1 MTETALQPKPQ
12 SHWYEW
18 WGWKLVAGAVGIGLA
33 VWGILRFDPFG
44 WLDAGLVAL
53 PQPPASV
60 ETDDGTAY
68 IPWGDN
74 RPTFVNVQN
83 SGDNAGL
90 IQAVAFTIVREKPTP
105 DRADLVSAVETVPVR
120 FEDQHFDKSANGFFL
135 PLEVPVQ
142 LEGHGN
148 ANFDVAIVQPNNVGK
163 TYVGTLTIYYDDN
176 ETLSIEGVDL
186 DVMKES
192 PPDAEP
198 L

>member
-1 MTETALQPKPQ
+1 M
-12 SHWYEW
+12 
-18 WGWKLVAGAVGIGLA
+18 
-33 VWGILRFDPFG
+33 
-44 WLDAGLVAL
+44 
-53 PQPPASV
+53 
-60 ETDDGTAY
+60 
-68 IPWGDN
+68 
-74 RPTFVNVQN
+74 
-83 SGDNAGL
+83 
-90 IQAVAFTIVREKPTP
+90 AFTIVREKPTP